1 VHAGRLRHVARE
13 HSKAGQ
19 VVTSGAVV
27 SRPSQREAD
36 AYVRSVAVTH
46 RDDGA
51 IDTMLTLSLR
61 PASQRAMT
69 RAEAAY
75 VRARSG
81 AGSGGLLAG
90 GEPETVAGAP
100 THLAAAGVDGC
111 CFSLMASHD
120 ALPSGLEAVLPRL
133 EGLGVRPPRERL
145 VHHLVGSPWRCPRY
159 RALVSRVRAGRGRVH
174 AWGLSRW
181 STLRTRGPRPSNLSL

>member
-1 VHAGRLRHVARE
+1 M
-13 HSKAGQ
+13 
-19 VVTSGAVV
+19 

-81 AGSGGLLAG
+81 ASSHRLLAG
-90 GEPETVAGAP
+90 KHPDTVAGAP
-100 THLAAAGVDGC
+100 TPRAEAGFAGAAAAVWPRMTSCRMSSRKSSPAVSAWACGRRRE
-111 CFSLMASHD
+111 
-120 ALPSGLEAVLPRL
+120 SG
-133 EGLGVRPPRERL
+133 
-145 VHHLVGSPWRCPRY
+145 W
-159 RALVSRVRAGRGRVH
+159 
-174 AWGLSRW
+174 
-181 STLRTRGPRPSNLSL
+181 